1 MSIMKIRVYILL
13 IIIFSPLT
21 IFCQSKFRLLDIETN
36 KSIQFA
42 TILNKSSSS
51 FTFTDE
57 LGEFNLPIKSLD
69 SLIITHVSY
78 VTKKILIDNSV
89 EHNIYLKEKLND
101 LNEVIIKNNV
111 PTQIELNRDMTF
123 YGLSLDREYAIFING
138 GSELNGKIL
147 TEIILPIKN
156 KKNYSTDGILEISIV
171 SADINNNLTDNLIID
186 PIYFKTNLLKEKIS
200 FKIPKNKVL
209 YFENN
214 YFIVIKRIA
223 TNKVYN
229 KKGLNTSVNPFIEV
243 IKSVNGK
250 KIYVKDT
257 YNNRWIEITKKNY
270 PFVPLFNLKFIYEK

>member
-13 IIIFSPLT
+13 VVIVSPLT
-21 IFCQSKFRLLDIETN
+21 LFCQSTFRLLDIETN
-36 KSIQFA
+36 KSIPFA

-51 FTFTDE
+51 FTFTDK
-57 LGEFNLPIKSLD
+57 LGEFNLPLKSLD

-78 VTKKILIDNSV
+78 VTKKILIDNSI

-101 LNEVIIKNNV
+101 LNEVIIKKNV
-111 PTQIELNRDMTF
+111 PTQIELNNDKTF

-147 TEIILPIKN
+147 NEIILPIKN
-156 KKNYSTDGILEISIV
+156 KKNYSTDGIIEISIV

-186 PIYFKTNLLKEKIS
+186 PIYFETNLLKKNIS
-200 FKIPKNKVL
+200 FKIPKNKIL

-214 YFIVIKRIA
+214 YFIVFKRIA
-223 TNKVYN
+223 ANKVYN
-229 KKGLNTSVNPFIEV
+229 KKSLNTSVNPFIEV
-243 IKSVNGK
+243 IKSDSEK

-257 YNNRWIEITKKNY
+257 YNNRWVEITKKNY
-270 PFVPLFNLKFIYEK
+270 PFVPLFNLKFIYEN

>member
-57 LGEFNLPIKSLD
+57 LGEFNLPIESLD

>member
-13 IIIFSPLT
+13 VVIVSPLT
-21 IFCQSKFRLLDIETN
+21 LFCQSTYRLLDIETN
-36 KSIQFA
+36 KSIPFA

-57 LGEFNLPIKSLD
+57 LGGFNLPIKSLD

-101 LNEVIIKNNV
+101 LNEVIIKKNV
-111 PTQIELNRDMTF
+111 PTQIELNNDKTF

-147 TEIILPIKN
+147 NEIILPIKN

-171 SADINNNLTDNLIID
+171 SADINNHLTDNLIID
-186 PIYFKTNLLKEKIS
+186 PIYFETNLLKENIS
-200 FKIPKNKVL
+200 FKIPKNKIL

-214 YFIVIKRIA
+214 YFIVFKRIA
-223 TNKVYN
+223 ANKVYN
-229 KKGLNTSVNPFIEV
+229 KKSLNTSVNPFIEV
-243 IKSVNGK
+243 IKSVSEK

-257 YNNRWIEITKKNY
+257 YKNRWVEITKKNY

>member
-13 IIIFSPLT
+13 IIIVSPLT

-42 TILNKSSSS
+42 TILNKTTSS

-78 VTKKILIDNSV
+78 VTKKILIDNSI
-89 EHNIYLKEKLND
+89 EYNIYLKEKLND
-101 LNEVIIKNNV
+101 LNEVIIKKNV
-111 PTQIELNRDMTF
+111 PTQIELNNDKTF

-147 TEIILPIKN
+147 NEIILPIKN

-186 PIYFKTNLLKEKIS
+186 PIYFETNLLKENIS
-200 FKIPKNKVL
+200 FKIPKNKIL
-209 YFENN
+209 NFENN
-214 YFIVIKRIA
+214 YFIVFKSIA
-223 TNKVYN
+223 ANKVYN
-229 KKGLNTSVNPFIEV
+229 KKSLNTSVNPFIEV
-243 IKSVNGK
+243 IKSVSEK

-257 YNNRWIEITKKNY
+257 YNNRWVEITKKNY
-270 PFVPLFNLKFIYEK
+270 PFVPLFNLKFIYEN